1 MATFKNLSTRGRLRS
16 PTVPSFLLLF
26 LDLLHISV
34 TNGARKFKFG
44 ILVGMYNVAHVY
56 YVAQAV
62 CLFIERL

>member
-16 PTVPSFLLLF
+16 SAVPSFLLLF

-44 ILVGMYNVAHVY
+44 ILVGMYDYH
-56 YVAQAV
+56 VAQAV